1 MPVTL
6 TEEQDA
12 LATAIAEFARR
23 EIPDRAA
30 RDRLTADGPHS
41 DEIYRKMADLGWL
54 GIALPEAYGGADGS
68 MTDLLVF
75 LEETAYQQAPI
86 GGFSTTIITAEA
98 IKKFGSEQQKR
109 DLLGGVVRGDV
120 LSISMSEPEAGS
132 DVGGLTCRATKTEDG
147 WVVDGQKTWCSNA
160 HIASHILLIARTSSW
175 ANGATGH
182 EGAEGGKHDG
192 LTMILVP
199 TDARGLE
206 IRGIETMGGKEVNDL
221 YFTDCRLPAD
231 AVLGT
236 EGQGWR
242 QLMAGLNLE
251 RMILAGL
258 MLGLGRR
265 AFDDTLAYVRQRE
278 QFGRPVGSFQALRH
292 RIADNA
298 TELAATKLLVHD
310 TAATIDADP
319 TALFPKEA
327 SMAKL
332 KATELAK
339 HLSLE
344 GMQMLG
350 GYGYATEYGMER
362 LLRQSVVSTVYGGT
376 SEIQRDI
383 IGKTLGL

>member
-6 TEEQDA
+6 TEEQTA
-12 LATAIAEFARR
+12 FAGAIAEFARR
-23 EIPDRAA
+23 EVPDKAA
-30 RDRLTADGPHS
+30 LDRLTVEGPHS
-41 DEIYRKMADLGWL
+41 DEIYRKIADLGWL
-54 GIALPEAYGGADGS
+54 GISLPEEYGGADGT

-75 LEETAYQQAPI
+75 LEETSYHRLPI
-86 GGFSTTIITAEA
+86 GGFGTTIITAAA
-98 IKKFGSEQQKR
+98 IQKFGSEEQKR
-109 DLLGGVVRGDV
+109 TLLGGTLRGDV
-120 LSISMSEPEAGS
+120 LAISMSEPGAGS
-132 DVGGLTCRATKTEDG
+132 DVGGLTCKATKTEDG
-147 WVVDGQKTWCSNA
+147 WLIEGQKTWCSNA
-160 HIASHILLIARTSSW
+160 HIASHILLVARTS
-175 ANGATGH
+175 T
-182 EGAEGGKHDG
+182 EGGKHDG
-192 LTMILVP
+192 LTMFVVP
-199 TDARGLE
+199 TDVDGLE

-221 YFTDCRLPAD
+221 YFTNCHLPAD
-231 AVLGT
+231 AVVGV

-258 MLGLGRR
+258 MLGLARR
-265 AFDDTLAYVRQRE
+265 AFDDTLAYVKERQ
-278 QFGRPVGSFQALRH
+278 QFGRPVGSFQAMRH

-310 TAATIDADP
+310 TAATIDANP
-319 TALFPKEA
+319 TALFPREA

-362 LLRQSVVSTVYGGT
+362 LLRLSVVSTVYGGT

>member
-23 EIPDRAA
+23 EIPDKAA

-41 DEIYRKMADLGWL
+41 DVVYRKMADLGWL

-75 LEETAYQQAPI
+75 LEETAYHQAPI
-86 GGFSTTIITAEA
+86 GGFGTTIITAEA
-98 IKKFGSEQQKR
+98 IKKFGSEGQKTE
-109 DLLGGVVRGDV
+109 LLGGMIRGDV
-120 LSISMSEPEAGS
+120 LSISMSEPGAGS

-160 HIASHILLIARTSSW
+160 HIASHILLVARTS
-175 ANGATGH
+175 T
-182 EGAEGGKHDG
+182 EGGKHDG
-192 LTMILVP
+192 LTMFVVP
-199 TDARGLE
+199 TDVDGLE

-221 YFTDCRLPAD
+221 YFTNCHLPAD
-231 AVLGT
+231 AVVGT

-265 AFDDTLAYVRQRE
+265 AFDDTLAYVKERE
-278 QFGRPVGSFQALRH
+278 QFGRPVGSFQAMRH

-310 TAATIDADP
+310 TARTIDANP
-319 TALFPKEA
+319 EALFPREA

>member
-1 MPVTL
+1 MTPEVPAVTV
-6 TEEQDA
+6 TEVPA
-12 LATAIAEFARR
+12 GATLLDVR
-23 EIPDRAA
+23 ED
-30 RDRLTADGPHS
+30 
-41 DEIYRKMADLGWL
+41 DEWVAGH
-54 GIALPEAYGGADGS
+54 APEAVHVPMSQFLSRLDDVPEGPLAVVCRVGGRSAQ
-68 MTDLLVF
+68 V
-75 LEETAYQQAPI
+75 TAYLVGQGREAVNVN
-86 GGFSTTIITAEA
+86 GGMLAWEA
-98 IKKFGSEQQKR
+98 
-109 DLLGGVVRGDV
+109 
-120 LSISMSEPEAGS
+120 AG
-132 DVGGLTCRATKTEDG
+132 
-147 WVVDGQKTWCSNA
+147 
-160 HIASHILLIARTSSW
+160 
-175 ANGATGH
+175 
-182 EGAEGGKHDG
+182 
-192 LTMILVP
+192 LVP
-199 TDARGLE
+199 TDVEGLE
-206 IRGIETMGGKEVNDL
+206 IHGIETMGGKEVNDL
-221 YFTDCRLPAD
+221 YFTNCRLPSD
-231 AVLGT
+231 AVVGT

-265 AFDDTLAYVRQRE
+265 AFDDTLAYVTTRE
-278 QFGRPVGSFQALRH
+278 QFGRPVGTFQAMRH

-310 TAATIDADP
+310 TAHTIDANP

>member
-1 MPVTL
+1 MP
-6 TEEQDA
+6 
-12 LATAIAEFARR
+12 
-23 EIPDRAA
+23 
-30 RDRLTADGPHS
+30 
-41 DEIYRKMADLGWL
+41 
-54 GIALPEAYGGADGS
+54 
-68 MTDLLVF
+68 
-75 LEETAYQQAPI
+75 
-86 GGFSTTIITAEA
+86 AEA
-98 IKKFGSEQQKR
+98 
-109 DLLGGVVRGDV
+109 VV
-120 LSISMSEPEAGS
+120 
-132 DVGGLTCRATKTEDG
+132 
-147 WVVDGQKTWCSNA
+147 
-160 HIASHILLIARTSSW
+160 
-175 ANGATGH
+175 GA
-182 EGAEGGKHDG
+182 
-192 LTMILVP
+192 
-199 TDARGLE
+199 
-206 IRGIETMGGKEVNDL
+206 
-221 YFTDCRLPAD
+221 
-231 AVLGT
+231 

-265 AFDDTLAYVRQRE
+265 AFDDTLAYVKERE
-278 QFGRPVGSFQALRH
+278 QFGRPVGSFQAMRH

-310 TAATIDADP
+310 TARTIDANP
-319 TALFPKEA
+319 EALFPQEA

>member
-12 LATAIAEFARR
+12 LATAIGEFARR
-23 EIPDRAA
+23 EIPDKAA

-86 GGFSTTIITAEA
+86 GGFGTTIITAEA
-98 IKKFGSEQQKR
+98 IKKFGSEAQKQE
-109 DLLGGVVRGDV
+109 LLGGMIRGDV
-120 LSISMSEPEAGS
+120 LAISMSEPGAGS
-132 DVGGLTCRATKTEDG
+132 DVGGLTCKATKTEDG

-160 HIASHILLIARTSSW
+160 HIASHILLVARTS
-175 ANGATGH
+175 T
-182 EGAEGGKHDG
+182 EGGKHDG
-192 LTMILVP
+192 LTMLVVP
-199 TDARGLE
+199 TDAEGLE
-206 IRGIETMGGKEVNDL
+206 IHGIETMGGKEVNDL
-221 YFTDCRLPAD
+221 YFTNCRLPFD
-231 AVLGT
+231 GVVGT

-265 AFDDTLAYVRQRE
+265 AFDDTLAYVKERE
-278 QFGRPVGSFQALRH
+278 QFGRPVGSFQAMRH

-298 TELAATKLLVHD
+298 TELAATKLLVYD
-310 TAATIDADP
+310 TARTIDANP

>member
-12 LATAIAEFARR
+12 LAAAIGEFARR
-23 EIPDRAA
+23 EIPDKAA

-41 DEIYRKMADLGWL
+41 DEIYRKMAGLGWL

-86 GGFSTTIITAEA
+86 GGFGTTIITAEA
-98 IKKFGSEQQKR
+98 IKKFGSEAQKQE
-109 DLLGGVVRGDV
+109 LLGGVCRGDT
-120 LSISMSEPEAGS
+120 LAISMSEPGAGS
-132 DVGGLTCRATKTEDG
+132 DVGGLTCKATKTEDG

-160 HIASHILLIARTSSW
+160 HIASHILLVARTS
-175 ANGATGH
+175 T
-182 EGAEGGKHDG
+182 EGGKHDG
-192 LTMILVP
+192 LTMLVVP
-199 TDARGLE
+199 TDVEGLE
-206 IRGIETMGGKEVNDL
+206 IHGIETMGGKEVNDL
-221 YFTDCRLPAD
+221 YFTNCHLPAD
-231 AVLGT
+231 AVVGT

-265 AFDDTLAYVRQRE
+265 AFDDTLAYVKERE
-278 QFGRPVGSFQALRH
+278 QFGRPVGSFQAMRH

-310 TAATIDADP
+310 TAHTIDANP

>member
-6 TEEQDA
+6 TEEQTA
-12 LATAIAEFARR
+12 FAGAIAEFARR
-23 EIPDRAA
+23 EVPDKAA
-30 RDRLTADGPHS
+30 LDRLTVEGPHS
-41 DEIYRKMADLGWL
+41 DEVYRKIADLGWL
-54 GIALPEAYGGADGS
+54 GISLPEEYGGADGT

-75 LEETAYQQAPI
+75 LEETSYHRLPI
-86 GGFSTTIITAEA
+86 GGFGTTIITAAA
-98 IKKFGSEQQKR
+98 IQKFGSEEQKR
-109 DLLGGVVRGDV
+109 TLLGGTSRGDV
-120 LSISMSEPEAGS
+120 LAISMSEPGAGS
-132 DVGGLTCRATKTEDG
+132 DVGGLTCKATKTEDG
-147 WVVDGQKTWCSNA
+147 WLIEGQKTWCSNA
-160 HIASHILLIARTSSW
+160 HIASHILLVARTS
-175 ANGATGH
+175 T
-182 EGAEGGKHDG
+182 EGGKHDG
-192 LTMILVP
+192 LTMFVVP
-199 TDARGLE
+199 TDVAGLE

-221 YFTDCRLPAD
+221 YFTNCHLPAD
-231 AVLGT
+231 AVVGT

-258 MLGLGRR
+258 MLGLARR
-265 AFDDTLAYVRQRE
+265 AFDDTLAYVKERQ
-278 QFGRPVGSFQALRH
+278 QFGRPVGSFQAMRH

-310 TAATIDADP
+310 TAATIDANP
-319 TALFPKEA
+319 TALFPQEA

-362 LLRQSVVSTVYGGT
+362 LLRLSVVSTVYGGT

>member
-6 TEEQDA
+6 TEEQ
-12 LATAIAEFARR
+12 TAFAEAIGEFARR
-23 EIPDRAA
+23 EVPDKAA
-30 RDRLTADGPHS
+30 LDRLTVEGPHS
-41 DEIYRKMADLGWL
+41 EEVYRKIADLGWL
-54 GIALPEAYGGADGS
+54 GISLPESYGGADGS

-75 LEETAYQQAPI
+75 LEETSYHRLPI
-86 GGFSTTIITAEA
+86 GGFGTTIITAAA
-98 IKKFGSEQQKR
+98 IQKFGSEAQKQE
-109 DLLGGVVRGDV
+109 LLGGTARGDV
-120 LSISMSEPEAGS
+120 LAISMSEPGAGS
-132 DVGGLTCRATKTEDG
+132 DVGGLTCKATKTEDG
-147 WVVDGQKTWCSNA
+147 WLVEGQKTWCSNA
-160 HIASHILLIARTSSW
+160 HIASHILLVARTS
-175 ANGATGH
+175 T
-182 EGAEGGKHDG
+182 EGGKHDG
-192 LTMILVP
+192 LTMFVVP
-199 TDARGLE
+199 TDVDGLE

-221 YFTDCRLPAD
+221 YFTNCHLPAD
-231 AVLGT
+231 AVVGT

-258 MLGLGRR
+258 MLGLARR
-265 AFDDTLAYVRQRE
+265 AFDDTLAYVKERE

-310 TAATIDADP
+310 TAATIDANP
-319 TALFPKEA
+319 TALFPREA

-362 LLRQSVVSTVYGGT
+362 LLRLSVVSTVYGGT

>member
-6 TEEQDA
+6 TEEQ
-12 LATAIAEFARR
+12 TAFAGAIGEFARR
-23 EIPDRAA
+23 EMPDKAA
-30 RDRLTADGPHS
+30 LDRLTVEGPHS
-41 DEIYRKMADLGWL
+41 DEVYRKIADLGWL
-54 GIALPEAYGGADGS
+54 GISLPEEYGGADGS

-75 LEETAYQQAPI
+75 LEETSYHRLPI
-86 GGFSTTIITAEA
+86 GGFGTTIITAAA
-98 IKKFGSEQQKR
+98 IQKFGSDAQKAE
-109 DLLGGVVRGDV
+109 LLGGTSRGDV
-120 LSISMSEPEAGS
+120 LAISMSEPGAGS
-132 DVGGLTCRATKTEDG
+132 DVGGLTCKATKTEDG

-160 HIASHILLIARTSSW
+160 HIASHILLVARTS
-175 ANGATGH
+175 T
-182 EGAEGGKHDG
+182 EGGKHDG
-192 LTMILVP
+192 LTMFVVP
-199 TDARGLE
+199 TDVAGLE
-206 IRGIETMGGKEVNDL
+206 IHGIETMGGKEVNDL
-221 YFTDCRLPAD
+221 YFTDCHLPAD
-231 AVLGT
+231 AVVGT

-258 MLGLGRR
+258 MLGLARR
-265 AFDDTLAYVRQRE
+265 AFDDTLEYVKGRE
-278 QFGRPVGSFQALRH
+278 QFGRPVGTFQALRH

-310 TAATIDADP
+310 TAATIDANP
-319 TALFPKEA
+319 TALFPREA

-362 LLRQSVVSTVYGGT
+362 LLRLSVVSTVYGGT